1 MKKKLLFAAIAL
13 TAMASCTEDSFVG
26 EQSQQEA
33 NASEGAISFNLN
45 TAGVTRA
52 NKEGSDAATD
62 LGNYFIIYG
71 EKGETSKDKY
81 TAGNLV
87 FPNYTVNYAANTAYT
102 TTSNTK
108 NWEYVGVTPISITN
122 VKMSDGNETTA
133 VTADPQ
139 TIKYWDYGAASYTFT
154 AVSAKKEDIEDGR
167 VVIQKNTVGTTD
179 EYDKGYT
186 ITLAKSG
193 SGPSYTY
200 PTVNKL
206 FLADR
211 KVITKSTGTDRDA
224 TNAYGGNVT
233 MQFRNFVSQIRAGVY
248 ETIPGYDITA
258 ISFYV
263 NTTGGS
269 PTQTQLAQV
278 SSVNAFGAV
287 CPNISTTNYEG
298 TLTVTYYNS
307 GAVVNQPKVTATGT
321 PATNLILGTY
331 MSTISDAT
339 DNQLGKTATAPTW
352 DQSGGA
358 FTEVM
363 PQIENADNLKLKCN
377 YTLWNKVTKETIT
390 VESATAEVPA
400 QYLQWKPNYKYTY
413 LFKISDNTN
422 GSSGTPGTDPA
433 GLYPITF
440 DAVEVVAED
449 GKAEYITTVS
459 EPSITTIGAIYNTTS
474 TKYTSYQT
482 GKNEYQA
489 QTGDNRLDIFATFT
503 EGSTVQTPVLGT
515 SGAQHV
521 NVFNVTTTDATLY
534 PITEASV
541 AEAIANP
548 NRIINAVYTCAVTD
562 VTAKVATDLSDANTY
577 YKKDANNKAPGDAG
591 YVPTLAVKNTDYTI
605 GATTAE
611 NTITAGVNIYTCT
624 VTYSP
629 VASPADLTTGT
640 TYYLADGSSKTPGTT
655 GYEPTIAVTGTD
667 YQVAPK
673 VAATNINSDAATY
686 FFAIPAVVTSVPG
699 EDGVDITINALKLTG
714 VKAGTYAIEYE
725 ASAAWTGEYKKVYKI
740 IVVQ

>member
-33 NASEGAISFNLN
+33 NGSEGAISFNLN

-52 NKEGSDAATD
+52 NKEGSDAAGD
-62 LGNYFIIYG
+62 LGNYFLIYG

-81 TAGNLV
+81 SAGNLV
-87 FPNYTVNYAANTAYT
+87 FPNYTVHYTANTAYT

-108 NWEYVGVTPISITN
+108 NWEYVGVTPISTSN
-122 VKMSDGNETTA
+122 VKMYDKSETTA

-139 TIKYWDYGAASYTFT
+139 TIKYWDYGADTYTFT
-154 AVSAKKEDIEDGR
+154 AVSAMKEDIENGR
-167 VVIQKNTVGTTD
+167 VVIQKNTTGD
-179 EYDKGYT
+179 ENVYQKGYT
-186 ITLAKSG
+186 ITLAKTTG
-193 SGPSYTY
+193 SPDIY

-206 FLADR
+206 FIADR
-211 KVITKSTGTDRDA
+211 KVITKSAGTDRDA

-298 TLTVTYYNS
+298 TLTVTYYES
-307 GAVVNQPKVTATGT
+307 GAVVNQPKVTASGT
-321 PATNLILGTY
+321 PASNLILGTN

-339 DNQLGKTATAPTW
+339 DKQLGKTATAPTW

-459 EPSITTIGAIYNTTS
+459 EPSITTFGTHIVSGKTVYVTEGDDYPAESNIY
-474 TKYTSYQT
+474 
-482 GKNEYQA
+482 A
-489 QTGDNRLDIFATFT
+489 AFM
-503 EGSTVQTPVLGT
+503 EGSTLKTPATTGDE
-515 SGAQHV
+515 Q
-521 NVFNVTTTDATLY
+521 NVKVYYVTAADATK
-534 PITEASV
+534 ITEASV
-541 AEAIANP
+541 AESVANP
-548 NRIINAVYTCAVTD
+548 SGNVVTATLITSENYSTYFSALPDAVT
-562 VTAKVATDLSDANTY
+562 T
-577 YKKDANNKAPGDAG
+577 
-591 YVPTLAVKNTDYTI
+591 
-605 GATTAE
+605 
-611 NTITAGVNIYTCT
+611 
-624 VTYSP
+624 
-629 VASPADLTTGT
+629 
-640 TYYLADGSSKTPGTT
+640 
-655 GYEPTIAVTGTD
+655 
-667 YQVAPK
+667 
-673 VAATNINSDAATY
+673 
-686 FFAIPAVVTSVPG
+686 VPG
-699 EDGVDITINALKLTG
+699 EDGVDITGTHALRLQG
-714 VKAGTYAIEYE
+714 VKIQGNADTYYAIEYK
-725 ASAAWTGEYKKVYKI
+725 ASSAWTGSYDKVYKVI
-740 IVVQ
+740 KVKYVTQ

>member
-33 NASEGAISFNLN
+33 NGSEGAISFNLN

-87 FPNYTVNYAANTAYT
+87 FPNYTVHYTANTAYT

-108 NWEYVGVTPISITN
+108 NWEYVGVTPISTSN
-122 VKMSDGNETTA
+122 VKMYDKSETTA

-139 TIKYWDYGAASYTFT
+139 TIKYWDYGADTYTFT
-154 AVSAKKEDIEDGR
+154 AVSAMKEDIENGR
-167 VVIQKNTVGTTD
+167 VVIQKNTTGD
-179 EYDKGYT
+179 ENVYQKGYT
-186 ITLAKSG
+186 ITLAKTTG
-193 SGPSYTY
+193 SPDIY

-206 FLADR
+206 FIADR
-211 KVITKSTGTDRDA
+211 KVITKSAGTDRDA

-298 TLTVTYYNS
+298 TLTVTYYES
-307 GAVVNQPKVTATGT
+307 GAVVNQPKVTASGT
-321 PATNLILGTY
+321 PASNLILGTH

-459 EPSITTIGAIYNTTS
+459 EPSITTFGVVVNSSNEFQA
-474 TKYTSYQT
+474 YQT
-482 GKNEYQA
+482 DKNEYQA
-489 QTGDNRLDIFATFT
+489 PSGTDKLDIYATFV
-503 EGSTVQTPVLGT
+503 EGSTVKTPTVGG
-515 SGAQHV
+515 SGAQYV
-521 NVFNVTTTDATLY
+521 NVFKVTAADASL
-534 PITEASV
+534 ITEASV

-548 NRIINAVYTCAVTD
+548 TMSVDIYTKSGDVYTKVTD
-562 VTAKVATDLSDANTY
+562 AT
-577 YKKDANNKAPGDAG
+577 
-591 YVPTLAVKNTDYTI
+591 
-605 GATTAE
+605 
-611 NTITAGVNIYTCT
+611 TITAG
-624 VTYSP
+624 
-629 VASPADLTTGT
+629 T
-640 TYYLADGSSKTPGTT
+640 TYYKADGSSKAPGAD
-655 GYEPTIAVTGTD
+655 GYSETVAEAGTD
-667 YQVAPK
+667 YK
-673 VAATNINSDAATY
+673 VGAKINVTDITSDASTNFSA
-686 FFAIPAVVTSVPG
+686 APIKVTSVPG
-699 EDGVDITINALKLTG
+699 EDGISKTIDALKLTG

-725 ASAAWTGEYKKVYKI
+725 ASAAWTGTYKKVYKI

>member
-33 NASEGAISFNLN
+33 NGTEGAISFNLN

-62 LGNYFIIYG
+62 LGNYFLIYG

-81 TAGNLV
+81 SAGNLV
-87 FPNYTVNYAANTAYT
+87 FPNYTVHYTANTAYT

-108 NWEYVGVTPISITN
+108 NWEYVGVTPISTSN
-122 VKMSDGNETTA
+122 VKMYDKSETTD

-154 AVSAKKEDIEDGR
+154 AVSAKKEDIENGR

-193 SGPSYTY
+193 SEPSYTY

-339 DNQLGKTATAPTW
+339 DKQLGKTATAPTW

-422 GSSGTPGTDPA
+422 GSSGTPGADPA

-459 EPSITTIGAIYNTTS
+459 EPSITTFGVKDGKYSVGQAEYATGTDIYATIVQSNAVVSPTDKYSVYTVTDGA
-474 TKYTSYQT
+474 
-482 GKNEYQA
+482 
-489 QTGDNRLDIFATFT
+489 
-503 EGSTVQTPVLGT
+503 
-515 SGAQHV
+515 
-521 NVFNVTTTDATLY
+521 
-534 PITEASV
+534 TEAQV
-541 AEAIANP
+541 AEAIAEKAIRN
-548 NRIINAVYTCAVTD
+548 VTP
-562 VTAKVATDLSDANTY
+562 S
-577 YKKDANNKAPGDAG
+577 
-591 YVPTLAVKNTDYTI
+591 I
-605 GATTAE
+605 
-611 NTITAGVNIYTCT
+611 TCT
-624 VTYSP
+624 AY
-629 VASPADLTTGT
+629 TTNV
-640 TYYLADGSSKTPGTT
+640 S
-655 GYEPTIAVTGTD
+655 
-667 YQVAPK
+667 
-673 VAATNINSDAATY
+673 
-686 FFAIPAVVTSVPG
+686 VVTTVPG
-699 EDGVDITINALKLTG
+699 EDGVDKTVTG
-714 VKAGTYAIEYE
+714 AIKMQSPAANTYAVSYK
-725 ASAAWTGEYKKVYKI
+725 ATAGSATATTEDYDPGKTYYSVTADALGFYPVATPTEGQISDWNSNKSNFTTNPTQPVYVYKVI
-740 IVVQ
+740 KVVAP